1 MGDRFD
7 RLAARHA
14 NVEVLLR
21 RPGIGHNN
29 GPTFDMSWEAWVW
42 RRAAAKAWKT
52 PKPEVAMMR
61 LKRAERLGITYR
73 ELTSVIMDSGAHLS
87 AAVMPLSLAARVR
100 RGPNREIIVEP
111 RNSIA
116 ALVAK
121 FRGRLFVL
129 GDIDAVPGLSDEER
143 AGFLS
148 LLNRAFDGKVE
159 ALGWGHDGPAI
170 RAILK
175 ANALP
180 HQEAFMVGAGM
191 GHRVLAEAAGLPV
204 ALDTVEIRNGRLF
217 HAIGLVDQP
226 LEAHAIDFVATIDPP
241 RERVKL
247 QGTAIINGLPTRIS
261 IGIRTESASGPPV
274 TVHADLPGGHL
285 AFEGWTGH
293 RSTDDPLHGSMS
305 ATSTSPAT
313 FIASVRPPTL
323 HTSIRLN

>member
-7 RLAARHA
+7 RLSARHV
-14 NVEVLLR
+14 NVEALLR

-61 LKRAERLGITYR
+61 LKRAERLGITYK
-73 ELTSVIMDSGAHLS
+73 ELTSVIMDCGAHLS

-100 RGPNREIIVEP
+100 RGPNREIVVEP
-111 RNSIA
+111 RNSVA

-143 AGFLS
+143 AEFLAA
-148 LLNRAFDGKVE
+148 LNRAFDGRVE
-159 ALGWGHDGPAI
+159 AIGWGHDGPAI
-170 RAILK
+170 RTMLK

-191 GHRVLAEAAGLPV
+191 GHRVLAEAAGLP
-204 ALDTVEIRNGRLF
+204 LTKDIDTW
-217 HAIGLVDQP
+217 
-226 LEAHAIDFVATIDPP
+226 
-241 RERVKL
+241 L
-247 QGTAIINGLPTRIS
+247 Q
-261 IGIRTESASGPPV
+261 
-274 TVHADLPGGHL
+274 
-285 AFEGWTGH
+285 
-293 RSTDDPLHGSMS
+293 
-305 ATSTSPAT
+305 
-313 FIASVRPPTL
+313 
-323 HTSIRLN
+323 